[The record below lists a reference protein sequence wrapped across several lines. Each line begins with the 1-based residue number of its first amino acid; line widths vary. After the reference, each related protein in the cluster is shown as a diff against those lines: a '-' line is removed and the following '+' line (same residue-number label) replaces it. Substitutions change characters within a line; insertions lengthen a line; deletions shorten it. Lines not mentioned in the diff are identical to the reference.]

1 MDKTETFINVKLSEV
16 KDGQVDV
23 KMTGKANELLLLL
36 AVISRNLFTSLVES
50 GIDRPRAALLLVEC
64 VQKGVSE
71 TFLND
76 IEKASNH

>member
-1 MDKTETFINVKLSEV
+1 MDKTETLINVKLSEA

-23 KMTGKANELLLLL
+23 KMTGNANELLFLH
-36 AVISRNLFTSLVES
+36 AVISGNLFTSLVEA

-64 VQKGVSE
+64 VQEGVSE
-71 TFLND
+71 TFQND